1 MRHREHE
8 VKAGYDPQDGI
19 CLNASVWVD
28 GEQILE
34 RGRSVHPELA
44 EFARALGKQ

>member
-1 MRHREHE
+1 MRWRPAATHT
-8 VKAGYDPQDGI
+8 DGI

-28 GEQILE
+28 GEQILD

-44 EFARALGKQ
+44 ELARELGKQ